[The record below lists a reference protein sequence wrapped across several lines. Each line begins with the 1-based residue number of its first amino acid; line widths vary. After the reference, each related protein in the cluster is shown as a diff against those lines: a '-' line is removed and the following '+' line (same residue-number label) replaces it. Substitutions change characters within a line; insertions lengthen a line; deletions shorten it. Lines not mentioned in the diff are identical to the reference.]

1 MLTAVIISAIAASFC
16 NMLIYRLN
24 TGLSLL
30 RPAHSICPVCRERL
44 HWYELVPVFSFLIQR
59 GRCRSC
65 GAKIP
70 PRYLLLELSFIGTAI
85 ILSWQYP
92 QGFWPQLILFWFIWA
107 IFFSDLE
114 YQEIPYLFS
123 LGFGLLLVLKGL
135 NGSLVNLLI
144 WGGLFL
150 FIKALEYFHYKRPVF
165 GGADLLLF
173 FLAALYF
180 RPPAYI
186 LLLYLA
192 FFSGLL
198 ISLLLL
204 ALRRAKRDSLIP
216 FTPFI
221 LLAFVLTEYW
231 SAVFLRWAGYWYG
244 A

>member
-1 MLTAVIISAIAASFC
+1 MLAVVISAIAGSFF

-24 TGLSLL
+24 NDVSLFK
-30 RPAHSICPVCRERL
+30 PAHSFCPACRERL
-44 HWYELVPVFSFLIQR
+44 HWFELLPVFSFLKQR
-59 GRCRSC
+59 GKCSSC
-65 GAKIP
+65 GVKIP
-70 PRYLLLELSFIGTAI
+70 VRYLWLELTFIITAI
-85 ILSWQYP
+85 ILGWQNLP
-92 QGFWPQLILFWFIWA
+92 VSQFWLQLILFWFIWA

-114 YQEIPYLFS
+114 YQEIPYTFS
-123 LGFGLLLVLKGL
+123 GGFGLLLLL
-135 NGSLVNLLI
+135 NGLHGSWSNLLI
-144 WGGLFL
+144 WSILFL

-173 FLAALYF
+173 FLTALYF
-180 RPPAYI
+180 PLSEYV

-221 LLAFVLTEYW
+221 LLAFVLTEYG
-231 SAVFLRWAGYWYG
+231 SEIFLRLFGF
-244 A
+244 